1 MMRVE
6 VLTVATTLE
15 EAERDLKELS
25 KRYETGALSIQDIY
39 DETGVYE
46 GLGVVWEVEK

>member
-1 MMRVE
+1 MRVE

-25 KRYETGALSIQDIY
+25 KRYETGELSIEDIY
-39 DETGVYE
+39 DENGVFE
-46 GLGVVWEVEK
+46 GMGIVWEVEE